1 MESLIRRHLNRMQ
14 TANLDFVRSMMDEI
28 DWNERLLMIKGQ
40 KGVGKTT
47 LMTQRIL
54 QEFGPANTTDVL
66 YASLDN
72 IYFGTHGLLDFI
84 EQFHAKGGKYLF
96 LDEVHKYKGWS
107 LEVKNAYDEFTD
119 MHIVLSGS
127 SLINLADDEA
137 DLSRRCISYTLPGLS
152 FREYL
157 QMFHQKQFSK
167 RTLQEIL
174 TNGNSICV
182 EVNAQV
188 RPLQLFAEYL
198 RYGYYPFLKEGQN
211 NYYLRI
217 ENIVNTIVE
226 VELPQLR
233 KLDIGNIRKVKSLL
247 ALLSSNVPYAVDT
260 VKLSTMAELSR
271 TTLLQYLQSLGEARL
286 IMPLYSDATN
296 MKRLQKPDKIYMEN
310 PNMLHA
316 LATERVNEETVREV
330 FFINQ
335 LSARHVVEYSKTS
348 ADFTIDHQYTF
359 EVGGRSKDGRQIA
372 GLDNSFIASA
382 DEEYVL
388 GNKIPLWLFGFL
400 Y

>member
-1 MESLIRRHLNRMQ
+1 MESLIRRHINRMQ
-14 TANLDFVRSMMDEI
+14 TVSLDFVRSLMDEI

-47 LMTQRIL
+47 LMTQRII
-54 QEFGPANTTDVL
+54 QMFGPTNTTEVL
-66 YASLDN
+66 YVSLDN
-72 IYFGTHGLLDFI
+72 IYFGTHKLLDFI
-84 EQFHAKGGKYLF
+84 EQFHAQGGKYLF

-119 MHIVLSGS
+119 LHMVLSGS
-127 SLINLADDEA
+127 SLINLSDGEA
-137 DLSRRCISYTLPGLS
+137 DLSRRCISYTMLGLS

-157 QMFHQKQFSK
+157 QMFHQKAFRR

-174 TNGNSICV
+174 TNGNSICA

-188 RPLQLFAEYL
+188 RPLPLFLEYL
-198 RYGYYPFLKEGQN
+198 RYGYYPFLKESQS
-211 NYYLRI
+211 NYYVRI
-217 ENIVNTIVE
+217 ENIVNTTIE

-233 KLDIGNIRKVKSLL
+233 KLDIGNIRKMKSLL
-247 ALLSSNVPYAVDT
+247 GILSSNVPYALDT
-260 VKLSTMAELSR
+260 VKLSKMAELSR
-271 TTLLQYLQSLGEARL
+271 TTLLQYLQNLSEARL
-286 IMPLYSDATN
+286 IQLLYSDVVN
-296 MKRLQKPDKIYMEN
+296 VKRLQKPDKIYMEN

-316 LATERVNEETVREV
+316 LATTQVNEGTEREV
-330 FFINQ
+330 FLINQ
-335 LSARHVVEYSKTS
+335 LSSKHVVEYSKTS
-348 ADFTIDHQYTF
+348 ADFTIDHQYTI
-359 EVGGRSKDGRQIA
+359 EAGGRSKDGKQIA
-372 GLDNSFIASA
+372 GVVHSYIASA